1 MVKFIRSNKNPILQP
16 NKDND
21 WEKLATFN
29 PSVVFNGKKY
39 NMLYRAISD
48 KQKRQGYE
56 LELSSIGCIE
66 GNSYDS
72 FLKNRHELVKP
83 EYYWEAFGC
92 EDPRVTELDGK
103 YYIFYTALST
113 YPFSVDGIKVG
124 LAITKDFKKIEEK
137 HLITSFNSKAMALFP
152 EKINGKYA
160 AILTVDTDNPPSKIA
175 IAFFDKEED
184 MWNEN
189 LWEEWYCNL
198 TSHTIPLLRSKNDQI
213 EVGSQPIKTD
223 KGWLVIYSYIKNYF
237 SNNKIFSVEAI
248 LLDLENPKKIIGR
261 TKEPLLVPEKQYE
274 FSGNISNIVFPSSA
288 LVKDDKLIV
297 YYGAT
302 DTTCCVATCNLSDLL
317 KEMTFPKE
325 TGELFIKSKSLN
337 VSFERYVGNPII
349 KPIIESPWEN
359 RATFNPAAIYLDG
372 KVHILYRAFSYKNKS
387 MIGYASS
394 KDGIHIDERLPEP
407 VYVARKIFEKR
418 AAPGLWCGCEDAR
431 LTRIED
437 TIYMTYTAFNGRVP
451 RVAMSTISVFDF
463 IDKKWNWSES
473 IAISS
478 PSFDDKNACFLPE
491 KIDGKF
497 VIFHR
502 PENYI
507 GLNFVENLDSLQTK
521 WLDNSFALIRP
532 RTDKWDNKKIGISAP
547 PIKLKEG
554 WLLLYHGVSEPGH
567 IYKVGA
573 VLLDSEDPTKVLA
586 RTNIPL
592 FEPEMDY
599 ELFGDV
605 PNVVFPCGAV
615 KIGEEIFLY
624 YGGADTVVGV
634 AKIKIDDILKQ
645 LL

>member
-113 YPFSVDGIKVG
+113 YPFSADGIKVG

-507 GLNFVENLDSLQTK
+507 GLNFIENLDSLQTK

-573 VLLDSEDPTKVLA
+573 VLLDLKDPTKVLA

-634 AKIKIDDILKQ
+634 AKIKIDNILKQ